1 MHNVFSGLFAVAHD
15 TYHPIKSKSLDLER
29 TESLKQTIRNYFQN
43 ECFENEEYAKIVE
56 EDNKDR
62 APGQMDEISGDIYT
76 LLSRYPENNFTGR
89 AIARIFHGIASPNYP
104 PVIWGRCKFWRA
116 HQGAD
121 FKSIIQCA
129 NSIIIRLRT
138 Q

>member
-1 MHNVFSGLFAVAHD
+1 MAHD
-15 TYHPIKSKSLDLER
+15 TYHPVKYNNLNLER
-29 TESLKQTIRNYFQN
+29 TNCLKQTIRSYFQN
-43 ECFENEEYAKIVE
+43 ESFENEEYAQIVE
-56 EDNKDR
+56 QER
-62 APGQMDEISGDIYT
+62 SEATPGQMDEISSDIYT
-76 LLSRYPENNFTGR
+76 LISRYPENNFTGR

-116 HQGAD
+116 HQSAD

-129 NSIIIRLRT
+129 NSIIIKLRT